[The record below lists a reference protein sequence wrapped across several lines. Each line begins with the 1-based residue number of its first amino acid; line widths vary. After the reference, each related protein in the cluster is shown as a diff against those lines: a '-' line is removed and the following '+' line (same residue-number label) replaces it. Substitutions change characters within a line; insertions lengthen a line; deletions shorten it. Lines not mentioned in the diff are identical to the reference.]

1 VKASK
6 GKPYVKSEK
15 NITGSVQELAGIGAK
30 KAEILQKLNITKI
43 EDFLFFFPRDYQDR
57 RKITNISDLF
67 IGGAFLI
74 KAKVSHLIKPTAYGR
89 ASTLKLTAQDET
101 GVIDVV
107 FFNAKYLVNAFRTGE
122 EYFFYGKVT
131 SNRGLAEMLHPEF
144 SVAISNEKSSS
155 KQQSS
160 KMYEGSIIP
169 IYSLTSGISQHEM
182 RKFQKNAAEFLN
194 EVEEYL
200 PDDVIKNNRLCH
212 IQYALSHIHFPEDET
227 KYKEAKFRLIFDELF
242 LLQTGLLLLKSFA
255 QGEKAGVRF
264 SKNDNVNK
272 FINSYPYKL
281 TKAQAKVV
289 KEIFADMESEK
300 VMNRLIQGDV
310 GSGKTAVAE
319 IALYKACLDG
329 YQGVL
334 MAPTELLATQH
345 YHTLKNNFAKFDI
358 EVSLIL
364 GSKSGK
370 ERKEALDALKS
381 GKTKIAVGTHA
392 LIQAGVEFNNL
403 GLVITDEQHR
413 FGVHQRKLL
422 TQKGENPDVL
432 VMSATPIPRTL
443 AMILY
448 GDLDISI
455 IDELPPGRQKIITK
469 SANKKQRTAAY
480 DFLETE
486 LKAGR
491 QSYVVTPL
499 IDDSEAIL
507 AKSAESVFKELTKRF
522 SKYKVA
528 LMHGEMKQKEKDET
542 MQKFYGGEI
551 DVLVST
557 VVIEVGINVPNATVM
572 IIENAERFGLAQ
584 LHQLRGRVGRGTEKS
599 YCILIVENQTE
610 LAKQRAEAMV
620 NTNDGFAIAEQD
632 LELRGPG
639 EFFGTK
645 QHGIPDLKIANLVK
659 HIDILE
665 NVRDEAKKMLKKDS
679 DLSLP
684 EHLKLKAKIQGKF
697 GVVL

>member
-1 VKASK
+1 MKIA
-6 GKPYVKSEK
+6 SEK
-15 NITGSVQELAGIGAK
+15 LGMKKIAGSVQELAGIGAK
-30 KAEILQKLNITKI
+30 KAETLKKLNIAKI
-43 EDFLFFFPRDYQDR
+43 EDFLFFYPRDYQDR
-57 RKITNISDLF
+57 RKITSIGDLSVGNF
-67 IGGAFLI
+67 LLI
-74 KAKVSHLIKPTAYGR
+74 KGKISHIVKPTTYYKK

-101 GVIDVV
+101 GSIDVV
-107 FFNAKYLVNAFRTGE
+107 FFNAKYLANSFRQGE

-131 SNRGLAEMLHPEF
+131 ANKGRFEMLHPEF
-144 SVAISNEKSSS
+144 SIATDSSNSATSKHAKS
-155 KQQSS
+155 KI
-160 KMYEGSIIP
+160 YEGEIIP
-169 IYSLTSGISQHEM
+169 IYPLTSDISQHEM
-182 RKFQKNAAEFLN
+182 RKFQRSAEEFLQ

-200 PDDVIKNNRLCH
+200 PDEIIKDNRLCD
-212 IQYALSHIHFPEDET
+212 IKYALSHIHFPEDEK

-242 LLQTGLLLLKSFA
+242 LLQMGLFMLKSFV
-255 QGEKAGVRF
+255 QGEKYGIKF
-264 SKNDNVNK
+264 SKNDAVK
-272 FINSYPYKL
+272 DYINNFSYKL
-281 TKAQAKVV
+281 TNAQTRVIN
-289 KEIFADMESEK
+289 EIFSDMESEK
-300 VMNRLIQGDV
+300 VMNRLVQGDV

-345 YHTLKNNFAKFDI
+345 FNTLKDNFAKFNI
-358 EVSLIL
+358 EVSLL
-364 GSKSGK
+364 SGSMTAKEKS
-370 ERKEALDALKS
+370 EILKS
-381 GKTKIAVGTHA
+381 IKTGDSKVVVGTHA
-392 LIQAGVEFNNL
+392 LIQSGVDFENL

-422 TQKGENPDVL
+422 TQKGKNPDVL

-469 SANKKQRTAAY
+469 MANEKQRSATY
-480 DFLETE
+480 DFLENE
-486 LKAGR
+486 LNAGR
-491 QSYVVTPL
+491 QSYVVAPL
-499 IDDSEAIL
+499 IDDSEAV
-507 AKSAESVFKELTKRF
+507 SARSADSIFKELTKRF
-522 SKYKVA
+522 PKHKVA
-528 LMHGEMKQKEKDET
+528 LLHGEMKQKDKDET
-542 MQKFYGGEI
+542 MRCFYAGEI

-572 IIENAERFGLAQ
+572 VIESAERFGLAQ

-599 YCILIVENQTE
+599 YCILVVENPTE
-610 LAKQRAEAMV
+610 LALQRANVMV
-620 NTNDGFAIAEQD
+620 STTDGFVIAEQD

-645 QHGIPDLKIANLVK
+645 QHGVPDLKIANLVK

-665 NVRDEAKKMLKKDS
+665 NVRNEVKKILDKDKN
-679 DLSLP
+679 LSLP
-684 EHLKLKAKIQGKF
+684 EHLKLKEKIQGKF